1 MGKSTEPL
9 KTRQYVTAE
18 TLTAVL
24 KKGYQKSLPK
34 KASATL
40 SAKRY
45 FAMKSQS
52 LLYPVDS
59 SQSFMFARRI
69 L

>member
-1 MGKSTEPL
+1 ML
-9 KTRQYVTAE
+9 RRTRRP
-18 TLTAVL
+18 
-24 KKGYQKSLPK
+24 KKVYQKKFTKKSLPK
-34 KASATL
+34 KAPATL
-40 SAKRY
+40 SATRY